1 MELLVK
7 LPVETVLRRGQ
18 MQIAQMSSSEK
29 EVQTVVSIGPFRGLI
44 GTIYSIVKE
53 EGVRGSGAD
62 TRKKIDC
69 ASKGKSAPLPTLV
82 QGEKGQGL
90 EGLWRGWRVGM
101 WGLIGVW
108 GAAAVGS
115 VGSNGGEF

>member
-18 MQIAQMSSSEK
+18 MHVAQMSASGK
-29 EVQTVVSIGPFRGLI
+29 EVQTVVNIGPYRGLI
-44 GTIYSIVKE
+44 GTMYSIVKE
-53 EGVRGSGAD
+53 EGVRGSRAETMKGIEGAS
-62 TRKKIDC
+62 
-69 ASKGKSAPLPTLV
+69 AVKSGPLRTV
-82 QGEKGQGL
+82 IQGERGQGM

-115 VGSNGGEF
+115 VGSTGGEF